1 MKTASVQN
9 RREFLKTTTI
19 AATATSLLG
28 AWGKAT
34 ATPRKKMFISLNY
47 QQGWYAVSSPAGA
60 ATSGGP
66 SRVAGTA
73 APSFRPP
80 PMAWVEMAQL
90 AAKLAYGGV
99 DMSLEPA
106 LQDGVEKTRALY
118 SGLNLRTGYFG
129 LPVNPFAND
138 QAAFQKSITRLDEI
152 CAFAAA
158 VDCPRGMLVMPPSAD
173 TPKDELRKIALDRAQ
188 AMSEVLNRHKIRVG
202 IEFLGPLYFRT
213 RRKYEFMVTEPEL
226 IEFCKEAGP
235 NWGLVLDTWHW
246 YLSGSTIAEIESAGK
261 DRIVTVHISD
271 AKQMPPEDVRD
282 NMRLFPGEG
291 IIDLEGIFKALK
303 KIGYEGGITPEVLG
317 RAPDSWT
324 PEEAAKAALDST
336 RAVLKK
342 AGITA

>member
-1 MKTASVQN
+1 MQAPSVVN
-9 RREFLKTTTI
+9 RREFLKTTTM
-19 AATATSLLG
+19 AAAGSSLLA
-28 AWGKAT
+28 AWGHVQ

-47 QQGWYAVSSPAGA
+47 QQGWYAVSP
-60 ATSGGP
+60 T
-66 SRVAGTA
+66 AGTA
-73 APSFRPP
+73 TPAGSGGVASAPAPAFHPP
-80 PMAWVEMAQL
+80 RMSWPEMAQL
-90 AAKLAYGGV
+90 AAKLGYGGV

-106 LQDGVEKTRALY
+106 MQDGVEKTRALY
-118 SGLNLRTGYFG
+118 SDLKLRTGYFG

-138 QAAFQKSITRLDEI
+138 EAAFQKSMTRLDEV

-158 VDCPRGMLVMPPSAD
+158 VDCPRGMLVMPPATD

-188 AMSEVLNRHKIRVG
+188 AMSEVLNRHKIRIG

-282 NMRLFPGEG
+282 NMRVFPGEG
-291 IIDLEGIFKALK
+291 IIDLKSIFKALK
-303 KIGYEGGITPEVLG
+303 KIGYEDGITPEVLG
-317 RAPDSWT
+317 RAPNDWT
-324 PEEAAKAALDST
+324 PEQAAKAALDST
-336 RAVLKK
+336 RAVLKN

>member
-1 MKTASVQN
+1 MKTASGVN
-9 RREFLKTTTI
+9 RREFLKTTSM
-19 AATATSLLG
+19 AAAGISLLG
-28 AWGKAT
+28 AWDEAKAS
-34 ATPRKKMFISLNY
+34 PRKNMFISLNY
-47 QQGWYAVSSPAGA
+47 QQGWYAVSPAAAA
-60 ATSGGP
+60 ATPGAPGG
-66 SRVAGTA
+66 VAATPA
-73 APSFRPP
+73 FHPP
-80 PMAWVEMAQL
+80 RMSWPEMAQL
-90 AAKLAYGGV
+90 AAKLGYGGV

-106 LQDGVEKTRALY
+106 MHDGVEKTRALY
-118 SGLNLRTGYFG
+118 SDLKLRPGYFG

-138 QAAFQKSITRLDEI
+138 EAAFQKSMARLDEI
-152 CAFAAA
+152 CTFAAT
-158 VDCPRGMLVMPPSAD
+158 VDCPRGMLVMPPSTD

-213 RRKYEFMVTEPEL
+213 RREYEFMVTEPEL

-261 DRIVTVHISD
+261 ERIVTVHISD
-271 AKQMPPEDVRD
+271 AKQTPPEDVRD

-291 IIDLEGIFKALK
+291 IIDLKGIFKALK
-303 KIGYEGGITPEVLG
+303 KIGYEDGITPEVLG

-324 PEEAAKAALDST
+324 PGQAAKAALDST

>member
-1 MKTASVQN
+1 
-9 RREFLKTTTI
+9 
-19 AATATSLLG
+19 
-28 AWGKAT
+28 
-34 ATPRKKMFISLNY
+34 
-47 QQGWYAVSSPAGA
+47 
-60 ATSGGP
+60 
-66 SRVAGTA
+66 
-73 APSFRPP
+73 
-80 PMAWVEMAQL
+80 MAQL
-90 AAKLAYGGV
+90 AAKLGYGGV
-99 DMSLEPA
+99 DMSLESA
-106 LQDGVEKTRALY
+106 MQDGVEKTRALY
-118 SGLNLRTGYFG
+118 SGLKLRPGYFG
-129 LPVNPFAND
+129 MPVNPFAND
-138 QAAFQKSITRLDEI
+138 EAAFQKSMTRLDEI

-158 VDCPRGMLVMPPSAD
+158 VDCPRGMLVMPPATD

-246 YLSGSTIAEIESAGK
+246 YLSGSTIAEIVSAGK

-291 IIDLEGIFKALK
+291 IIDLKGIFKALK
-303 KIGYEGGITPEVLG
+303 KIGYEDGITPEVLG
-317 RAPDSWT
+317 RAPDTWT
-324 PEEAAKAALDST
+324 PEQAAKAALDST

>member
-1 MKTASVQN
+1 MKTLSVVN
-9 RREFLKTTTI
+9 RREFLKTTTM
-19 AATATSLLG
+19 AAAATSLLG
-28 AWGKAT
+28 AWDQAKA
-34 ATPRKKMFISLNY
+34 APRKKMFISLNY

-60 ATSGGP
+60 ATPAGPGGAAAAP
-66 SRVAGTA
+66 
-73 APSFRPP
+73 APSFKPP
-80 PMAWVEMAQL
+80 RMAWTEMAHL
-90 AAKLAYGGV
+90 AAKLGYGGV

-106 LQDGVEKTRALY
+106 MQDGIEKTRALY
-118 SGLNLRTGYFG
+118 SDLKLRPGYFG

-138 QAAFQKSITRLDEI
+138 EAAFQKSMTRLDEI

-158 VDCPRGMLVMPPSAD
+158 VDCPRGMLVMPPSTD
-173 TPKDELRKIALDRAQ
+173 TPKDELRKLALDRAQ
-188 AMSEVLNRHKIRVG
+188 AMSEVLNRHNIRVG

-271 AKQMPPEDVRD
+271 ARQMPPENVRD
-282 NMRLFPGEG
+282 NMRVFPGEG
-291 IIDLEGIFKALK
+291 IIDLKGMFVALK
-303 KIGYEGGITPEVLG
+303 KIGYEDGITPEVLG

-324 PEEAAKAALDST
+324 PEQAAKAALDST